1 MSTHN
6 AWRTDPAIR
15 KRLGLLASALL
26 LLTLTGCPYIMAG
39 GAAATGVL
47 YYKGEL
53 RAQVEAPP
61 DEVMA
66 ATQKAFDYFKWS
78 TVEIKAS
85 RTDGIA
91 KAKTAADK
99 EVNVSVE
106 TQAARTSVIAI
117 RVGVFGDET
126 VSQFLFEKIQEY
138 IDTGVK
144 KI

>member
-1 MSTHN
+1 MSTDN
-6 AWRTDPAIR
+6 ARRTDLALR
-15 KRLGLLASALL
+15 KRLELLVSALL
-26 LLTLTGCPYIMAG
+26 LLTLTGCPYVVAG

-53 RAQVEAPP
+53 RAQLEAPP
-61 DEVMA
+61 DDVMA

-78 TVEIKAS
+78 TVEVKAS

-99 EVNVSVE
+99 EVSVSVE
-106 TQAARTSVIAI
+106 AQMSRVSVIAI

-126 VSQFLFEKIQEY
+126 VSQLLFEKIKENLG
-138 IDTGVK
+138 IGVK